1 MKTGMG
7 LLHLAAVSAV
17 SSSPWWLTVLGLLA
31 VVVLVG
37 LNGFF
42 VAAEFALVAVRRTR
56 VEEMVREGRRG
67 SSILA
72 DQVNKLDRSI
82 AATQLGI
89 TLASLALGW
98 IGEPAVADV
107 LRPVLSFLGGWSGV
121 AAHSIAIAVAFTL
134 ITLLHVVLGELAPKA
149 IALQQ
154 PDRIAVAVSL
164 PLEVFIRLTRPLV
177 VAMNG
182 IANAF
187 VRLLG
192 FQGLAG
198 EELIHSVEELALLI
212 EEVEEAGLLT
222 EEQAAYVQNV
232 FHLSRKKVA
241 DCLIPLEKMAS
252 LDLHAPPEK
261 ILEQVRQ
268 GAHTRMPVYEGSP
281 DNIVGI
287 VNTKDLFHL
296 FSLKGVVILHDALY
310 DPLFLRPDQPI
321 ADALRL
327 FRKAHR
333 PMAIV
338 RAEDGKTMGLI
349 TLEDVLE
356 EIVGDIEDEHD
367 RPTPK
372 LRFGRL
378 QALRSKRGLIVSK
391 AGLTSVGKGGANIEP
406 PPPPVEQQ

>member
-1 MKTGMG
+1 MAMDTI
-7 LLHLAAVSAV
+7 
-17 SSSPWWLTVLGLLA
+17 LLA
-31 VVVLVG
+31 DVAHHISASPGWWTVVGLVSVALLVL

-56 VEEMVREGRRG
+56 IEEMVRENRRG
-67 SSILA
+67 SGVLA
-72 DQVNKLDRSI
+72 DQVKNLDRSI

-89 TLASLALGW
+89 TLASLGLGW
-98 IGEPAVADV
+98 IGEPALAELVH
-107 LRPVLSFLGGWSGV
+107 PIFSFLGVWSGA
-121 AAHSIAIAVAFTL
+121 AAHTFAVAIAFTL
-134 ITLLHVVLGELAPKA
+134 ITFLHVVLGELAPKA
-149 IALQQ
+149 IALQR
-154 PDRIAVAVSL
+154 PESTCLVVSL
-164 PLEVFIRLTRPLV
+164 PLELFIRLTRPIV

-182 IANAF
+182 IANA
-187 VRLLG
+187 VIRLLG
-192 FQGLAG
+192 FHELDS
-198 EELIHSVEELALLI
+198 EELVHSVEELGMLI

-232 FHLSRKKVA
+232 FHLSRKRVI
-241 DCLIPLEKMAS
+241 DCLVPLEKMAS
-252 LDLHAPPEK
+252 LDLQAPPEK

-281 DNIVGI
+281 ENVVGI

-296 FSLKGVVILHDALY
+296 FSLKGVVILQDALY
-310 DPLFLRPDQPI
+310 DPLYLRPDQPI

-333 PMAIV
+333 PMAVV
-338 RAEDGKTMGLI
+338 RAENGMVMGLI

-378 QALRSKRGLIVSK
+378 QALRSKRGFIVK
-391 AGLTSVGKGGANIEP
+391 KGGLTSVGKGGTSPEP
-406 PPPPVEQQ
+406 PPRS